1 MLSQKSR
8 PVIEQTIGVIAER
21 IPAITP
27 EFYKSMFNARPDLL
41 DGMFSRS
48 NQKNGTQPQALAG
61 SIVAFASHLLN
72 HPDSY
77 PDEVLSRVAHKHA
90 SLGLLPEEYPT
101 VHEHL
106 FGAIAADLGDAATP
120 EVVAAW
126 DEVYWLMA
134 DALIKLEKGLY
145 GQQANDVM
153 FAPFRLVSKE
163 DIAEGVVA
171 FEFEPADDTPL
182 TRSIPGQYVTIQVKV
197 KDGIR
202 QPRQFTLVPSQE
214 GHRRVVIRKD
224 PHGEVTPILHEDINE
239 GDVLEISNPYGDVV
253 LDEGDGS
260 LVLASAGIGT
270 TPIVAF
276 LDRLAKEGS
285 QRKVTVLHADHSKE
299 RWPGRQIMER
309 LVDSLPNA
317 TMITW
322 METPGE
328 GDHEG
333 FMNIADVD
341 LDVDEDTNAFMCGP
355 LPFMKSLRSQL
366 IEKGVP
372 GRNIHYEIFGP
383 DQWMLHDEARA
394 ANA

>member
-1 MLSQKSR
+1 MLSEKSR

-61 SIVAFASHLLN
+61 SIAAFASHLLKN
-72 HPDSY
+72 PDSY
-77 PDEVLSRVAHKHA
+77 PDEVLSRVAHKHT
-90 SLGLLPEEYPT
+90 SLGLLPDEYPT

-153 FAPFRLVSKE
+153 FAPFKLISKE
-163 DIAEGVVA
+163 NIAKDVIA

-182 TRSIPGQYVTIQVKV
+182 TRPIPGQYVTIQVKV

-202 QPRQFTLVPSQE
+202 QPRQFTLVPCQE
-214 GHRRVVIRKD
+214 GHRRVVVRKD
-224 PHGEVTPILHEDINE
+224 PQGEVTPILHEDINE
-239 GDVLEISNPYGDVV
+239 GDILEISNPYGDVV
-253 LDEGDGS
+253 LDEGHGA

-270 TPIVAF
+270 TPIVSF

-285 QRKVTVLHADHSKE
+285 QRKVTVLHADHSLD

-317 TMITW
+317 QMITW
-322 METPGE
+322 LETPGE

-333 FMNIADVD
+333 FMDLSEVD
-341 LDVDEDTNAFMCGP
+341 LDLDQDTTAFMCGP
-355 LPFMKSLRSQL
+355 LPFMKGLRSQL
-366 IEKGVP
+366 IDKGVP

-383 DQWMLHDEARA
+383 DQWMLHDEARK
-394 ANA
+394 ANV

>member
-1 MLSQKSR
+1 MLSEKSR
-8 PVIEQTIGVIAER
+8 PIIEQTIGVIAER

-61 SIVAFASHLLN
+61 SIAAFASHLLKN
-72 HPDSY
+72 PDSY
-77 PDEVLSRVAHKHA
+77 PDEVLSRVAHKHT

-153 FAPFRLVSKE
+153 FAPFKLISKE
-163 DIAEGVVA
+163 EIAKGVIA

-182 TRSIPGQYVTIQVKV
+182 TRPIPGQYVTIQVKV

-224 PHGEVTPILHEDINE
+224 PQGEVTPILHEDINE
-239 GDVLEISNPYGDVV
+239 GDILEISNPYGDVV
-253 LDEGDGS
+253 LDEGHGN
-260 LVLASAGIGT
+260 LVLVSAGIGT

-276 LDRLAKEGS
+276 LDKLAKEQS
-285 QRKVTVLHADHSKE
+285 QRKVTVLHADHSKD

-309 LVDSLPNA
+309 LVDSLSNA
-317 TMITW
+317 QLITW
-322 METPGE
+322 METPGD

-333 FMNIADVD
+333 FMNLADID

-355 LPFMKSLRSQL
+355 LPFMKGLRSQL
-366 IEKGVP
+366 IEKGMR

-383 DQWMLHDEARA
+383 DQWMLHDEARMA
-394 ANA
+394 DS

>member
-1 MLSQKSR
+1 MLSEKSR
-8 PVIEQTIGVIAER
+8 PIIEQTIGVIAER

-61 SIVAFASHLLN
+61 SIAAFASHLLKN
-72 HPDSY
+72 PDSY
-77 PDEVLSRVAHKHA
+77 PDEVLSRVAHKHT

-153 FAPFRLVSKE
+153 FAPFKLISKE
-163 DIAEGVVA
+163 EIAKGVIA

-182 TRSIPGQYVTIQVKV
+182 TRPIPGQYVTIQVKV

-224 PHGEVTPILHEDINE
+224 PQGEVTPILHEDINE
-239 GDVLEISNPYGDVV
+239 GDILEISNPYGDVV
-253 LDEGDGS
+253 LDEGHGN

-276 LDRLAKEGS
+276 LDKLAKEQS
-285 QRKVTVLHADHSKE
+285 QRKVTVLHADHSKD

-309 LVDSLPNA
+309 LVDSLSNA
-317 TMITW
+317 QLITW
-322 METPGE
+322 METPGD

-333 FMNIADVD
+333 FMNLADID

-355 LPFMKSLRSQL
+355 LPFMKGLRSQL
-366 IEKGVP
+366 IEKGMR

-383 DQWMLHDEARA
+383 DQWMLHDEARMA
-394 ANA
+394 DS

>member
-1 MLSQKSR
+1 MLSDKSR

-61 SIVAFASHLLN
+61 SIAAFASHLLKN
-72 HPDSY
+72 PGSY
-77 PDEVLSRVAHKHA
+77 PDEVLSRVAHKHT

-153 FAPFRLVSKE
+153 FAPFKLISKE
-163 DIAEGVVA
+163 EIAKDVIA

-182 TRSIPGQYVTIQVKV
+182 TRPIPGQYVTIQVKV

-224 PHGEVTPILHEDINE
+224 PQGEVTPILHEDINE
-239 GDVLEISNPYGDVV
+239 GDILEISNPYGDVV
-253 LDEGDGS
+253 LDEGHGA

-270 TPIVAF
+270 TPIVSF

-285 QRKVTVLHADHSKE
+285 QRKVTVLHADHSMD
-299 RWPGRQIMER
+299 RWPGREIMER

-317 TMITW
+317 RMITW

-333 FMNIADVD
+333 FMDLSEAD
-341 LDVDEDTNAFMCGP
+341 LDLDEDTTAFMCGP
-355 LPFMKSLRSQL
+355 LPFMKGLRSQL

-383 DQWMLHDEARA
+383 DQWMLHDEARK